1 MSPDISE
8 ERDGSLSLHLCGKRQ
23 RTVPR
28 LLLSAERDREPSP
41 VSPRLLYLEIL
52 SAIVLA
58 TKLSG
63 LTLQS

>member
-8 ERDGSLSLHLCGKRQ
+8 ERDSSLS
-23 RTVPR
+23 PII
-28 LLLSAERDREPSP
+28 SAERDREPSP

>member
-1 MSPDISE
+1 MTWLLPLHKKKNGHSTSE
-8 ERDGSLSLHLCGKRQ
+8 VKWPFHHFDN
-23 RTVPR
+23 
-28 LLLSAERDREPSP
+28 
-41 VSPRLLYLEIL
+41 L